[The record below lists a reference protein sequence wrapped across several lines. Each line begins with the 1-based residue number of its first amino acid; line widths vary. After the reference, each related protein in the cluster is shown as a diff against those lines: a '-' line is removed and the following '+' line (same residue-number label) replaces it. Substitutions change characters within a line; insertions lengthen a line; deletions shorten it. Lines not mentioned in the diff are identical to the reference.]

1 MAAVN
6 GDKAAGSGG
15 CGCGGGGCGG
25 GGGGGGGASV
35 DPAAPPLLR
44 GVAQHHPAPETGGPA
59 PVAGVRDIVLVAS
72 GKGGVGKSTVA
83 VNLAVALARR
93 GLRVGIAD
101 LDLGGPSVGRLTG
114 AEEVP
119 VLRADGLAV
128 PEQRHGLAVVSMSGM
143 VPPEQAMV
151 WKGPLVSQAV
161 TQLLR
166 GVAWPELE
174 VLVVDLPPGTG
185 DVLLNVLE
193 QFPITGAVVVTTP
206 ERMAS
211 IDAERGVALFHEHDI
226 PVFGVVRNMAE
237 FVCPC
242 CGEVQPLFAPDGGE
256 ASVAKRMHVGDLGSI
271 PADLAAARQAQQ
283 GVPIMAAAP
292 EGPTGAAFAAL
303 AGKVAKAIAREHAG
317 RAKQLQGERSL
328 WELINGTGN

>member
-6 GDKAAGSGG
+6 GDKSA
-15 CGCGGGGCGG
+15 GGGCGG
-25 GGGGGGGASV
+25 GDCGGGGGKESA
-35 DPAAPPLLR
+35 DAPPMLHD
-44 GVAQHHPAPETGGPA
+44 GVDAGLA
-59 PVAGVRDIVLVAS
+59 PVAGVRDIVFVAS

-93 GLRVGIAD
+93 GLRAGIVD

-114 AEEVP
+114 ADDVP
-119 VLRADGLAV
+119 VLRADGLAE

-161 TQLLR
+161 TQLFR
-166 GVAWPELE
+166 GVAWPELDL
-174 VLVVDLPPGTG
+174 LVVDLPPGTG
-185 DVLLNVLE
+185 DVLLSVLE
-193 QFPITGAVVVTTP
+193 QIPVAGAVVVTTP

-226 PVFGVVRNMAE
+226 PVFGVVRNMAA

-242 CGEVQPLFAPDGGE
+242 CGEVQPLFAPE
-256 ASVAKRMHVGDLGSI
+256 REVSVAKRMHVGDLGGI
-271 PADLAAARQAQQ
+271 PADLLAARQAQQ
-283 GVPIMAAAP
+283 GVPIMAASP
-292 EGPTGAAFAAL
+292 EGPTGLAFAAL
-303 AGKVAKAIAREHAG
+303 ASNVAKAIVRERTR
-317 RAKQLQGERSL
+317 RAKQLQGERSM